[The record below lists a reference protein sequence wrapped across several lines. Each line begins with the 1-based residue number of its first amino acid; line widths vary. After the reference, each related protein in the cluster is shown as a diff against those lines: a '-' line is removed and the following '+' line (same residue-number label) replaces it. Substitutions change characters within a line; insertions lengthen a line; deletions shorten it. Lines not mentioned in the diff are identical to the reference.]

1 MVYMYL
7 PEGECYPCPPCWLGG
22 WAGSDRSS
30 SCPAKESFGGM
41 RLLRRADFHV
51 GAHVNTF
58 WRTPCRGAA
67 EGPSKKSV
75 VWENKHITWFGECR
89 AGCGWACGMAS
100 LVLTLPLLSHP
111 GRRHWAP
118 AAHAG
123 EDLPAA
129 ADAAER
135 ANHYAAPPR
144 WPQPPRLPVST
155 PLLASLPTPGSALTL
170 NCAHVLPPGCSTWT
184 GASCR
189 TPSGTS

>member
-1 MVYMYL
+1 
-7 PEGECYPCPPCWLGG
+7 
-22 WAGSDRSS
+22 
-30 SCPAKESFGGM
+30 M

-75 VWENKHITWFGECR
+75 VWENKHITWFGECG
-89 AGCGWACGMAS
+89 AEGVKVAVGCGGGPRGS
-100 LVLTLPLLSHP
+100 RRVHFSHT
-111 GRRHWAP
+111 GRWHRPP

-135 ANHYAAPPR
+135 TDHHAAPPR
-144 WPQPPRLPVST
+144 RPQPACLPVSLPPPRP
-155 PLLASLPTPGSALTL
+155 PLPPPRICPDSSLPP
-170 NCAHVLPPGCSTWT
+170 CLPPECCTWT
-184 GASCR
+184 GASYRMRCAMSWMGSCS
-189 TPSGTS
+189 TATCT